1 MIDEMFRAIDARDV
15 EAFTSFLAPE
25 CRFRFGNLPEVAGLD
40 GIRQFVSGFFASI
53 AALEHEIA
61 ERWEVPGGWVVHG
74 VVSYTRQ
81 DGSVLT
87 VPFAILLKTATA
99 GITEYLIFADTSE
112 LYR

>member
-1 MIDEMFRAIDARDV
+1 MKCSGPSTRG
-15 EAFTSFLAPE
+15 TSRRSRLSWRRSVGSASAT
-25 CRFRFGNLPEVAGLD
+25 G
-40 GIRQFVSGFFASI
+40 GFFASI